1 MGAGPLRIRR
11 VVAFDHP
18 LDGTPQR
25 TVSGTGEM
33 PSQEFGDGQILR
45 EVLQGPLELGLMRSL
60 NIPSQELPVLH
71 CPWRALD
78 RQQPKP
84 RLAQQAVRDRS
95 LAMDEFGSAF
105 RGVSEVAGR
114 KWINAPAAPIPR
126 FQERHPP
133 ARTCEFA
140 CCHQTS
146 GARADDDDVVWSW
159 L

>member
-1 MGAGPLRIRR
+1 
-11 VVAFDHP
+11 
-18 LDGTPQR
+18 
-25 TVSGTGEM
+25 M

-45 EVLQGPLELGLMRSL
+45 EVLQGPLELGLMSW

-71 CPWRALD
+71 RPWRALD
-78 RQQPKP
+78 WQQLEP
-84 RLAQQAVRDRS
+84 RLAQQAARDRS

-146 GARADDDDVVWSW
+146 GARADDNVVSSW